1 MLAVETVAEI
11 RRLFYAEHWRI
22 GTIASQLGV
31 HHDAIRRA
39 VNREPGTLRPRRP
52 RPRRIDP
59 FVPWLIETL
68 ERYPQLRATV
78 LHRMLRER
86 GFAGGVAQVRRAVG
100 PLRPRR
106 RQAFARLD
114 WLPGEAAQVDWA
126 DFGRVTI
133 GRAQRRLSAFLM
145 TLCYS
150 RALYLEFFLDQT
162 LGNFLRGHVRAFEH
176 FAGVTRQVATDNLR
190 SVVLERRG
198 DQIRFHPR
206 YLELAGHYGF
216 EPRPCHV
223 RASYEKGRVERSVRF
238 LRESF
243 FAARGFTTLAALNES
258 VRRWTAEV
266 AGARRWADD
275 ASRTVAQV
283 LAEDECQR
291 LLALPQHR
299 LDTSDRLTVRSGK
312 TPWVRCDR
320 NDYSIPPG
328 AVGKELTL
336 IATDVEIRLLDGT
349 TEIAAHPRSFG
360 QCQRLTDPA
369 HTQALLAQKRGA
381 AASAIDSA
389 LRLAVPEMAAFLDA
403 AFPRYRSTALLIA
416 PLTRLLGLYG
426 PEALRAAV
434 SEALARGTPTVASVE
449 YLLEKHRRET
459 RRRPPLPVDLTDR
472 PELAAFHVR
481 PHSLSD
487 YDQLAEPAPEKV
499 SALEEEPAPVE
510 EPAPQEGVDE

>member
-1 MLAVETVAEI
+1 MLAAETVAEI
-11 RRLFYAEHWRI
+11 RRLHYAEHWKV
-22 GTIASQLGV
+22 GTIAAQLGV
-31 HHDAIRRA
+31 HPDAIRRA
-39 VNREPGTLRPRRP
+39 VNREPGTLRSRRRPP
-52 RPRRIDP
+52 RPRQIDP

-68 ERYPQLRATV
+68 ERYPRLRATV

-100 PLRPRR
+100 PLRPSH
-106 RQAFARLD
+106 RQAFVRLD
-114 WLPGEAAQVDWA
+114 CLAGEAAQVDWA

-133 GRAQRRLSAFLM
+133 GRAQWRLSAFLM

-150 RALYLEFFLDQT
+150 RALYVEFFLEQS
-162 LGNFLRGHVRAFEH
+162 LSNFLRGHVRAFEH
-176 FAGVTRQVATDNLR
+176 FTGVTRQVATDNLR

-206 YLELAGHYGF
+206 YLELAGHYCF

-238 LRESF
+238 LRDSF
-243 FAARGFTTLAALNES
+243 FAARSFTTLAALNES

-266 AGARRWADD
+266 AGARPWADD

-283 LAEDECQR
+283 FAEDECAR

-299 LDTSDRLTVRSGK
+299 LDTSDRFPVRSGK
-312 TPWVRCDR
+312 TPWVRFDR

-328 AVGKELTL
+328 SVGKQLTL
-336 IATDVEIRLLDGT
+336 IATDTEIRLCDGA
-349 TEIAAHPRSFG
+349 TEIARHARCFG
-360 QCQRLTDPA
+360 RGQRVTDPA
-369 HTQALLAQKRGA
+369 HIQALLAQKRGA

-389 LRLAVPEMAAFLDA
+389 LRLAVPEIAAFLDA
-403 AFPRYRSTALLIA
+403 AFPRYRSIALLTT

-426 PEALRAAV
+426 AEALRAAV
-434 SEALARGTPTVASVE
+434 SEALTRDTPTVASVE

-459 RRRPPLPVDLTDR
+459 QRRPPLPVDLSDR

-481 PHSLSD
+481 PHSLSA
-487 YDQLAEPAPEKV
+487 YDHLADAPE
-499 SALEEEPAPVE
+499 ED
-510 EPAPQEGVDE
+510 VDE